1 MALISFD
8 RDTLIDYI
16 PAYGGNR
23 DSENPCIVRM
33 KYIPYSRVQ
42 HYGKLLAA
50 KAKNVH
56 DAVKV
61 AEAGQEIQRKQF
73 VESVESISGYSIN
86 GREVTTA
93 EELYDTADTDLILE
107 LIRAMESQ
115 QKLSEG
121 QRKNS

>member
-8 RDTLIDYI
+8 KDTVIDYV

-23 DSENPCIVRM
+23 DSDTPCVVGI
-33 KYIPYSRVQ
+33 KYVPYSRVQ

-73 VESVESISGYSIN
+73 VENIAYISGYSIS
-86 GREVTTA
+86 GREVTDPN
-93 EELYDTADTDLILE
+93 ELYDTADTDLILE

-121 QRKNS
+121 QRKN

>member
-8 RDTLIDYI
+8 KDTIIDYI
-16 PAYGGNR
+16 PSYGNNR
-23 DSENPCIVRM
+23 DSDNPCIVRM

-73 VESVESISGYSIN
+73 TESVESISGYSVN
-86 GREVTTA
+86 GRDVTDPS
-93 EELYDTADTDLILE
+93 ELYDTADTDLILE

-121 QRKNS
+121 QRKN

>member
-8 RDTLIDYI
+8 RDTVIDYI

-50 KAKNVH
+50 KAKNVN

-73 VESVESISGYSIN
+73 TESVESISGYSIN

-121 QRKNS
+121 QRKN

>member
-1 MALISFD
+1 MAIISFD
-8 RDTLIDYI
+8 KDTIIDYI
-16 PAYGGNR
+16 PAYSNNR
-23 DSENPCIVRM
+23 ESDNPCIVRL

-50 KAKNVH
+50 KAKNLNDPVR
-56 DAVKV
+56 V

-73 VESVESISGYSIN
+73 VDSVESISGYSVN
-86 GREVTTA
+86 GKDVADPSEF
-93 EELYDTADTDLILE
+93 YDTADTELIVE

>member
-8 RDTLIDYI
+8 KDTVIDYI
-16 PAYGGNR
+16 PTYGGNR
-23 DSENPCIVRM
+23 DSDNPCIVRM

-50 KAKNVH
+50 KAKNVN
-56 DAVKV
+56 DASKV

-73 VESVESISGYSIN
+73 TDSVESISGYSIN
-86 GREVTTA
+86 AREVTTA

-115 QKLSEG
+115 QRLSEG
-121 QRKNS
+121 QRKN